1 MQLTARIDI
10 LVQLGKHL
18 REKPA
23 SLHRVVVKAC
33 LENPWFTKEHIYD
46 AIEAI
51 CEEFLDEKKLLA
63 WLARYDF
70 RDIAA
75 PTKTVGI
82 VMAGNIPL
90 VGFHDFLC
98 VFVSGQK
105 SLVKL
110 SSKDKQLFKY
120 IAKTLF
126 ETSPEIV
133 SYIEMPPFFK
143 NFDAVIATGSN
154 NSSRYFDYYFGKYP
168 HIIRKS
174 RSSVALLNGKE
185 TAEDIKNLGID
196 IFKYLGLGCRN
207 VSKLY
212 VPKDFDFVYF
222 LDNLQSYSDVQ
233 HHNKYKNNYDYYRSI
248 YLLNREHHYASNFV
262 MLVEKEAIAS
272 PISTLYYEFYENE
285 DDLSNKII
293 EKRNEIQC
301 IVATSSIQGEFIAF
315 GEAQKPQLWEYA
327 DNKDTL
333 QFLIDLEA

>member
-1 MQLTARIDI
+1 MQLTARIDT

-33 LENPWFTKEHIYD
+33 LENPWFTKEHVYD
-46 AIEAI
+46 AIDAI
-51 CEEFLDEKKLLA
+51 CEEFLDEKKLEA
-63 WLARYDF
+63 WLAKYDF
-70 RDIAA
+70 EDITQ

-82 VMAGNIPL
+82 IMAGNIPL

-105 SLVKL
+105 AIVKL
-110 SSKDKQLFKY
+110 SSKDNQLFKY

-126 ETSPEIV
+126 EISPEIV
-133 SYIEMPPFFK
+133 NYIEMPPFFK
-143 NFDAVIATGSN
+143 KFDAVIATGSN

-174 RSSVALLNGKE
+174 RSSVAILSGNE
-185 TAEDIKNLGID
+185 TTKDFEKLGID

-207 VSKLY
+207 VSKLF
-212 VPKDFDFVYF
+212 VPKDFDFVRF
-222 LDNLQSYSDVQ
+222 LDALQLYNEVQ

-248 YLLNREHHYASNFV
+248 YLLNQEHHYASNFL

-272 PISTLYYEFYENE
+272 PIAVLHYEFYENE
-285 DDLSNKII
+285 DDLANKLI
-293 EKRNEIQC
+293 ENRNDIQC
-301 IVATSSIQGEFIAF
+301 VVGDSANRGDCIAF

-327 DNKDTL
+327 DKVDTL
-333 QFLIDLEA
+333 QFLIDLGK